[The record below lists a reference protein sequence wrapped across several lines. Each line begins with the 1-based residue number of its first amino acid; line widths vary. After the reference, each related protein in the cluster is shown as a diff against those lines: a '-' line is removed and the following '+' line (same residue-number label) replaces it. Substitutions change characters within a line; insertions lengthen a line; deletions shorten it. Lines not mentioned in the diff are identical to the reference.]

1 MVSCFIPLVIT
12 FFLGCHGNNV
22 FLSSPEFGPESE
34 CLLQETQPE
43 LQQYFLQYGYDLFFV
58 DLNLN
63 YDHDPF
69 VDPYAFQCM
78 LSEIEEASKC
88 SDAIFFLVSF
98 VYQHISS
105 LRFASADLLST
116 RLVT

>member
-1 MVSCFIPLVIT
+1 MPNHLSTTGRGVSFHCCLFVCL
-12 FFLGCHGNNV
+12 F
-22 FLSSPEFGPESE
+22 PEFGAESE

-43 LQQYFLQYGYDLFFV
+43 LQQYFLQYGYDVFFV

-63 YDHDPF
+63 YDYDPF

-88 SDAIFFLVSF
+88 SDAIFFLVSARLG
-98 VYQHISS
+98 S
-105 LRFASADLLST
+105 LSQAHSRNLLG
-116 RLVT
+116 V